1 MMDVS
6 EIDDFVRRC
15 EAAQAD
21 LKPYAGKALEEI
33 GEQFLLMVQ
42 SSIKRAGNVD
52 YGKLLASFEKGGADN
67 VWNIDLG
74 ALTLEV
80 GSTLDYAKYVND
92 GHKQQPGR
100 FIPGY
105 WEGSHF
111 RYSPG
116 AKSGMVLKASA
127 VPGSA
132 FFSQAVQALES
143 RLPEMLKNSFEQFF
157 RRYFS

>member
-1 MMDVS
+1 
-6 EIDDFVRRC
+6 
-15 EAAQAD
+15 
-21 LKPYAGKALEEI
+21 
-33 GEQFLLMVQ
+33 MVQ

-74 ALTLEV
+74 ALILEV

-111 RYSPG
+111 R
-116 AKSGMVLKASA
+116 
-127 VPGSA
+127 
-132 FFSQAVQALES
+132 
-143 RLPEMLKNSFEQFF
+143 
-157 RRYFS
+157 